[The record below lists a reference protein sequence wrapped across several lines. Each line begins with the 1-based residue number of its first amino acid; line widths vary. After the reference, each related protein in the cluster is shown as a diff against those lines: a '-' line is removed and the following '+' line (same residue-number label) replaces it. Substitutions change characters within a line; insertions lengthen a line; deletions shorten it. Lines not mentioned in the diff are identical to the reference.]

1 MIMRIF
7 VGSIIG
13 FFIGAMVWFPYGIMY
28 AVQASNTSTLVKVI
42 AILKGVMG
50 L

>member
-1 MIMRIF
+1 MRIF
-7 VGSIIG
+7 MGTIIG

-42 AILKGVMG
+42 SVLKGVMG

>member
-1 MIMRIF
+1 MRIL

-13 FFIGAMVWFPYGIMY
+13 FFIGFMIWFPYGIFY
-28 AVQASNTSTLVKVI
+28 AVQGSDSTLVKFISVM
-42 AILKGVMG
+42 KGVMG